1 MRDIETPPDSD
12 AEDEMNIQTVKKNA
26 KRVTELL
33 HQMMPNLD
41 PSMIPTE
48 MSPPLGMNR
57 PDIMRA
63 MLASSAS
70 KSGRHGDPAAET
82 PPSNR
87 VAPKEAQPD
96 APPAVTEAQTLPK
109 QAAEEQTSPEQE
121 AETQTLPKQEEES
134 STSS

>member
-41 PSMIPTE
+41 PSMVPTE

-63 MLASSAS
+63 MLSNAA
-70 KSGRHGDPAAET
+70 GRHGGPAAET

-87 VAPKEAQPD
+87 VAPKEGQSD

-109 QAAEEQTSPEQE
+109 QAAEEQTLPQKEE
-121 AETQTLPKQEEES
+121 AETQTLPKQQEEA